1 LILTDFRNFPIQIIT
16 NQILKIKIKNN
27 SMKKSVITVFA
38 IIIALVNVAKAQT
51 LSEVLD
57 KHFKAVGQEKMM
69 AVNSFYIKAKVSQMG
84 MEMPMEMKI
93 KKPDMFIMT
102 VEMQGQKMIQ
112 AFDGQK
118 GWMIA
123 PWVSTDPQELS
134 GAQLTQAK
142 DQVNMEGEL
151 YNYEKKG
158 STAELGGKVNVDGK
172 EVYRIKLT
180 SKDGDAKDYFID
192 TNTYL
197 ISKVKAKVSAQGQTV
212 DVEQIMSEYKTID
225 GITMAMKIESKS
237 PMGTALII
245 MEEVKFNEKFD
256 DAIFKQPAK

>member
-1 LILTDFRNFPIQIIT
+1 
-16 NQILKIKIKNN
+16 
-27 SMKKSVITVFA
+27 MKKSVITVFA

-51 LSEVLD
+51 LNEVLD

-93 KKPDMFIMT
+93 KKPGMFLVSI
-102 VEMQGQKMIQ
+102 EMQGQKMIQ

-123 PWVSTDPQELS
+123 PWVGPDPQELA
-134 GAQLTQAK
+134 GDQLTQAK
-142 DQVNMEGEL
+142 QQADMEGEL
-151 YNYEKKG
+151 YNYDKKG
-158 STAELGGKVNVDGK
+158 STAELMGKVNVEGK
-172 EVYRIKLT
+172 EAYRIKLT
-180 SKDGDAKDYFID
+180 SSDGNPKDYFID
-192 TNTYL
+192 SQTFYIL
-197 ISKVKAKVSAQGQTV
+197 RVKAKVSAQGQTV
-212 DVEQIMSEYKTID
+212 DVEQIMSDNKTID
-225 GITMAMKIESKS
+225 GITMPMKIESKS
-237 PMGTALII
+237 PMGTALIL

>member
-1 LILTDFRNFPIQIIT
+1 
-16 NQILKIKIKNN
+16 
-27 SMKKSVITVFA
+27 MKKSVITLFA
-38 IIIALVNVAKAQT
+38 IIIAMVNVAKAQS

-69 AVNSFYIKAKVSQMG
+69 AVNSFYVKAKVSQMG

-93 KKPDMFIMT
+93 KKPDMFI
-102 VEMQGQKMIQ
+102 VSIEMQGQKMIQ

-118 GWMIA
+118 GWMVA
-123 PWVSTDPQELS
+123 PWVSPDPQELA
-134 GAQLTQAK
+134 GDQLAQAK
-142 DQVNMEGEL
+142 QQANMEGEL

-158 STAELGGKVNVDGK
+158 STAELMGKVNVEGK
-172 EVYRIKLT
+172 EAYRIKLT
-180 SKDGDAKDYFID
+180 TSDGNSKDYFID
-192 TNTYL
+192 AQTYY

-212 DVEQIMSEYKTID
+212 DVEQIMSDNKTID
-225 GITMAMKIESKS
+225 GITMPMKIESKS
-237 PMGTALII
+237 PMGTALIL